1 MEISTGESLIAFQN
15 SRTILLEVAWL
26 TAKGNS
32 TSYRPRNELLEYGF
46 AGVTASE

>member
-1 MEISTGESLIAFQN
+1 VEVSTGESLITFQD

-46 AGVTASE
+46 AGVNESE